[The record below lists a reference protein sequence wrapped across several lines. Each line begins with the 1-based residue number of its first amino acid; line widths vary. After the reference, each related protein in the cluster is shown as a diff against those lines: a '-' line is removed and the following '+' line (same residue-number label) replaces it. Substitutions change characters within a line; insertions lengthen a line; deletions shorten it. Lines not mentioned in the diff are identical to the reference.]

1 METAKILVVDDERSI
16 LVLLKEALSQ
26 WGYHVTTAASAT
38 EALGVLKSE
47 LFDALIT
54 DIRMPD
60 MSGLE
65 LVTEVKKQDES
76 IEVVMMT
83 GYPTIASAVQ
93 ALKEGAHA
101 YLSKPLILDGLR
113 HLMSRMMERK
123 FLRGEIHTLRA
134 RLGEELTVNELIGTS
149 VPMERVKEIIG
160 KVAVTDSPVL
170 VEGESGT
177 GKELVAAAIH
187 RLSSRA
193 KRPFIPVNCSAIP
206 GDLLESEFFGHVR
219 GAFTGAVADAVGLFR
234 GAHEGTIFLDE
245 IAELPPGLQV
255 KLLRVLQEM
264 QVRPVGSTKA
274 FNVDVRVVAATNR
287 NLEQAMNTG
296 TFRQDLFYRLNVVR
310 VQLPPLRDRRDDIPA
325 LVNQFLRRF
334 NRRFRRD
341 VRGIA
346 PEALAA
352 LTAYEFPGNVREL
365 ENLIERAFAMGAR
378 EQITLSD
385 LPSLSSGAIAA
396 FAPME
401 TPGTLPTLAAV
412 EKDLILKALAMFDND
427 KEAVA
432 RALGLSR
439 RTIYRRL
446 KEYGIL

>member
-1 METAKILVVDDERSI
+1 MEPAKILVVDDERSI

-65 LVTEVKKQDES
+65 LLREVKKQDES

-93 ALKEGAHA
+93 ALKEGAYD
-101 YLSKPLILDGLR
+101 YLSKPLILDELR

-134 RLGEELTVNELIGTS
+134 RLGEELTVNELIGAS

-170 VEGESGT
+170 IEGESGT

-193 KRPFIPVNCSAIP
+193 KRSFIPVNCSAIP
-206 GDLLESEFFGHVR
+206 QDLLESEFFGHVR
-219 GAFTGAVADAVGLFR
+219 GAFSGAVADALGLFR
-234 GAHEGTIFLDE
+234 GADEGTIFLDE
-245 IAELPPGLQV
+245 IAELSPALQV

-274 FNVDVRVVAATNR
+274 FPVDVRVIAATNR
-287 NLEQAMNTG
+287 DLERAMTEG
-296 TFRQDLFYRLNVVR
+296 SFRQDLFYRLNVVR
-310 VQLPPLRDRRDDIPA
+310 VTLPPLRERREDIPA
-325 LVNQFLRRF
+325 LVNHFLRRY

-341 VRGIA
+341 VKGITQD
-346 PEALAA
+346 ALGA
-352 LTAYEFPGNVREL
+352 LGAYDFPGNVREL
-365 ENLIERAFAMGAR
+365 ENVIERAFAMGAR

-385 LPSLSSGAIAA
+385 LPVLGTASVPAVAAPASGSV
-396 FAPME
+396 PR
-401 TPGTLPTLAAV
+401 LADV
-412 EKDLILKALAMFDND
+412 EKDLILRALAFYKDD
-427 KEAVA
+427 KEAA
-432 RALGLSR
+432 ASALGISR

-446 KEYGIL
+446 KEYGML